1 MQGQLIHKNLGI
13 VCIFSFISYF
23 RVPSPRPLFLG
34 KHKKARSAF
43 ADKHYDIALRNSE
56 GARCHSHELCARS
69 RHPPKHSPK
78 IPEER
83 WLGSLSSHRVTF
95 PSKVGEKRIALPT
108 LFAGRPCDVL
118 YPHTHLGLYL
128 GLRCCTFSLP
138 FPSPSRLR
146 RRDVRGAPKV
156 DDDVVLWSSITAAA
170 AQPRRSPILPTSLS
184 W

>member
-1 MQGQLIHKNLGI
+1 MVQGQLIHKNLGN
-13 VCIFSFISYF
+13 CLHFFLHF
-23 RVPSPRPLFLG
+23 LLPSSEPSASVFG

-56 GARCHSHELCARS
+56 GPRCHSHELCARS

-83 WLGSLSSHRVTF
+83 WLGSLCLQAVTF
-95 PSKVGEKRIALPT
+95 RSKAANKMYCSSYFIRRSSLRCLISAHPFGALSRV
-108 LFAGRPCDVL
+108 AVL
-118 YPHTHLGLYL
+118 YFFP
-128 GLRCCTFSLP
+128 SPP

-170 AQPRRSPILPTSLS
+170 PPG
-184 W
+184 

>member
-1 MQGQLIHKNLGI
+1 MVQGQLIHKNLGN
-13 VCIFSFISYF
+13 CLHFFLHF
-23 RVPSPRPLFLG
+23 LLPSSEPSASVFG

-138 FPSPSRLR
+138 LPSLPLPVSAVVTCVGPQKSTTTSFCGLPSPPPPS
-146 RRDVRGAPKV
+146 
-156 DDDVVLWSSITAAA
+156 
-170 AQPRRSPILPTSLS
+170 
-184 W
+184 